1 MEGLRTGRLQGRI
14 AMVTGGGRGIG
25 LGIAKRLADE
35 GAQVVI
41 ADINAEGVES
51 AVAALRQEG
60 KTVQGIAVDIGS
72 DQSVAALAAHV
83 EKLYGHCEIVV
94 NNAALIDMT
103 GIEDMSMSHYQ
114 KIINVN
120 QDGAIRVC
128 MAFLPLLKK
137 AGRGQRIVNIAS
149 IMGARGS
156 PNSIPYST
164 AKGAIVNFTR
174 ALACDLAPYEITVNA
189 ISPGF
194 VDTPSSILPDGT
206 HEYDSDWFRDI
217 YIKYGRVPLRRYG
230 NPEDIAG
237 PTYFLCSDDSR
248 YVTGQILMVD
258 GGLSATF

>member
-1 MEGLRTGRLQGRI
+1 MEATVTGRLRGRV
-14 AMVTGGGRGIG
+14 ALVTGGARGIG
-25 LGIAKRLADE
+25 LGIAKRLGCE
-35 GAQVVI
+35 GANVII
-41 ADINAEGVES
+41 ADINAEGVE
-51 AVAALRQEG
+51 AAAAALKQDG
-60 KTVQGIAVDIGS
+60 LNVHGISADIGS
-72 DQSVAALAAHV
+72 DQSVATLATHV
-83 EKLYGHCEIVV
+83 EKLYGHCEILV

-103 GIEDMSMSHYQ
+103 GIEDMSMPHYQ

-128 MAFLPLLKK
+128 MALLPLIKR
-137 AGRGQRIVNIAS
+137 AGNGRRIVNIAS
-149 IMGARGS
+149 IMGMRGS

-174 ALACDLAPYEITVNA
+174 ALACDLAPNEITVNA

-194 VDTPSSILPDGT
+194 VDTPSSILADGT

-230 NPEDIAG
+230 NAEDISG

>member
-1 MEGLRTGRLQGRI
+1 MEGSPTGRLQGRV
-14 AMVTGGGRGIG
+14 AMVTGGARGIG
-25 LGIAKRLADE
+25 FGIAKRLANE
-35 GAQVVI
+35 GALVVI
-41 ADINAEGVES
+41 ADINAEGVE
-51 AVAALRQEG
+51 AAAAALRKEG
-60 KTVQGIAVDIGS
+60 KAVQGIAADIGS
-72 DQSVAALAAHV
+72 DLSVAELAAHV
-83 EKLYGHCEIVV
+83 EMLHGHCEIVV

-120 QDGAIRVC
+120 QHGAIRVC

-137 AGRGQRIVNIAS
+137 AGKGRRIVNIAS
-149 IMGARGS
+149 IMGMRGS

-174 ALACDLAPYEITVNA
+174 ALACDLAPFEITVNA

-194 VDTPSSILPDGT
+194 IDTPSSLLPDGS
-206 HEYDSDWFRDI
+206 HEYDSDWFRDV
-217 YIKYGRVPLRRYG
+217 YIKYGRIPLRRYG

-237 PTYFLCSDDSR
+237 PTYFLCCDDSQ

-258 GGLSATF
+258 GGVSSTF